1 VGGSWLLRG
10 YPRFSLSGTHAW
22 VGNAEYRFPLANFV
36 TFGFPFGPVR
46 FPQLQG
52 AMFSDLGQAWYR
64 GGAPDRVLGSAGVS
78 LRMALVPGFVLRL
91 DTGRRFSLVT
101 SRGSDPEDDA
111 FYRRRFVDFFFGY
124 NY

>member
-1 VGGSWLLRG
+1 MS
-10 YPRFSLSGTHAW
+10 SI
-22 VGNAEYRFPLANFV
+22 
-36 TFGFPFGPVR
+36 GFPFGAVR

-52 AMFSDLGQAWYR
+52 AVFSDLGQAWYR

-78 LRMALVPGFVLRL
+78 LRMALIPGFVLRL
-91 DTGRRFSLVT
+91 DAGRRFSYVT
-101 SRGSDPEDDA
+101 TSSGRTSESDD